1 MELANDEER
10 TVLTALSRN
19 WWATVLRGLL
29 AIGVGILAWSRP
41 DIFWASLVLVFG
53 VYAIV
58 DGAFAIVAAIQGAT
72 RDRAIH
78 VFEGILGVAVGTLV
92 FLYPDQAGTAIVLVI
107 GLWAAAT
114 GVVEIVSAVRL
125 RREITDEWLLGLSGI
140 LSIILGAV
148 LMWRPQF
155 GQVTTTYVLGT
166 YGLIFGVVLVVLG
179 LRLRR
184 LRSGYTSTS

>member
-1 MELANDEER
+1 M
-10 TVLTALSRN
+10 LTALSRN

-41 DIFWASLVLVFG
+41 DVFWASLVLVFG

-58 DGAFAIVAAIQGAT
+58 DGAFAIVAAVQGTT

-107 GLWAAAT
+107 GLWAAVT

-125 RREITDEWLLGLSGI
+125 RREIADEWLLGLSGI
-140 LSIILGAV
+140 VSIILGAV
-148 LMWRPQF
+148 LIWRP
-155 GQVTTTYVLGT
+155 
-166 YGLIFGVVLVVLG
+166 
-179 LRLRR
+179 
-184 LRSGYTSTS
+184 

>member
-1 MELANDEER
+1 M
-10 TVLTALSRN
+10 LTALSRN

-41 DIFWASLVLVFG
+41 DVFWASLVLVFG

-58 DGAFAIVAAIQGAT
+58 DGAFAIFAAIQGET
-72 RDRAIH
+72 RDRAFH
-78 VFEGILGVAVGTLV
+78 LYEGILGVAVGTLV

-107 GLWAAAT
+107 GLWAVAS
-114 GVVEIVSAVRL
+114 GVIEIVSAVRL
-125 RREITDEWLLGLSGI
+125 RREIADEWLLGLSGI
-140 LSIILGAV
+140 LSIILGAI
-148 LMWRPQF
+148 LILRPQF

-166 YGLIFGVVLVVLG
+166 YGLVFGLVLVVLG

-184 LRSGYTSTS
+184 LNSGYASVR